1 VFDPNKNRH
10 NNESE
15 NVMNQTAH
23 LKAPKI
29 SLLIADVDGTLVTR
43 EKVLTAR
50 ARAAIGKLNEAGIIF
65 TITSGRPPLGMK
77 MIVDALNLTAPI
89 AAFNG
94 GVFLRPDFFII
105 DQNVLREAIA
115 KQVVEI
121 ITAHG
126 LDVWVYRGNDW
137 FVHERH
143 GPHVDREEWTVKFSP
158 TIVSSFD
165 GLLDNV
171 AKIVAVSDNLEAVQ
185 KCEVDVQREFNAQ
198 VCCQASASSGGG
210 EQISAARSQP
220 YYLDVTH
227 PRANKGAVVE
237 RLCEFLSI
245 PAHEI
250 ATIGDMVNDVP
261 MFERSG
267 LSIVMGNASA
277 EVQRQAQYVTTS
289 NEEEGFANAVERFIL
304 GSHNSGRV
312 ADQSSK

>member
-1 VFDPNKNRH
+1 
-10 NNESE
+10 
-15 NVMNQTAH
+15 MNQTTTTNR
-23 LKAPKI
+23 PKI
-29 SLLIADVDGTLVTR
+29 SLLLADVDGTLVTQQ
-43 EKVLTAR
+43 KVLTDR
-50 ARAAIGKLNEAGIIF
+50 ARAAVCKLNEAGIIF

-77 MIVDALNLTAPI
+77 IIADALKLTAPI

-94 GVFLRPDFFII
+94 AVFLNPDFSMIE
-105 DQNVLREAIA
+105 QNVLTKAIA

-126 LDVWVYRGNDW
+126 LDVWIYRGNDW

-158 TIVSSFD
+158 TVVSSFD
-165 GLLDNV
+165 ALLDNV
-171 AKIVAVSDNLEAVQ
+171 AKIVGVSDDLEAVQ

-198 VCCQASASSGGG
+198 VCCQAGASSGSG
-210 EQISAARSQP
+210 EQISAALSQP

-250 ATIGDMVNDVP
+250 ATIGDMLNDVP

-267 LSIVMGNASA
+267 LSIAMGNASA
-277 EVQRQAQYVTTS
+277 EVQRRAQYVTTS
-289 NEEEGFANAVERFIL
+289 YEEEGFANAVERFIL
-304 GSHNSGRV
+304 GSHNSELV
-312 ADQSSK
+312 ADQSSKQPAVSGQI